1 MKTFLNSLLLLALLF
16 PSILLA
22 QSSVSGT
29 VTEANSALPVPGVNV
44 IIKGTTT
51 GTTTDFDGKYTINVK
66 NGDVLVFSYI
76 GYATQEIAYNGQSN
90 LNVALEEDTAKLDE
104 VVVIG
109 YGSVR
114 KEDATGSVD
123 VVSSK
128 DFNKGSII
136 STDQLLAGK
145 AAGVRITN
153 AGGSPDSAP
162 NIRIRGGASLNAQN
176 SPLIVIDGVPIGNDN
191 PAGVANPLS
200 LVNPNDIESFSILKD
215 ASATA
220 IYGSR
225 ASNGVIIITTK
236 KGTSGEAQYNFSTDM
251 SISEAGEGLD
261 VMNSSEYVR
270 FIQEYH
276 PDFVGNLGVP
286 TGSVVTNEPVSQVI
300 GGRTIYN
307 TDWRDA
313 VLRTSYVA
321 NTNFSTRAN
330 LFGKIPFRA
339 SLGYTN
345 AEGVVRTDDYER
357 VTASLKLTPLLLN
370 DNLKIDFNAKGIFAD
385 KNAIDANGALG
396 SSLVYDPT
404 KPLYNNASDNRFGG
418 YYTNTTVDGDR
429 LILDGAFN
437 PLALLEQRT
446 RPERVY
452 RFLGNIELDYK
463 MPFLPE
469 LRAVVNLGLD
479 ASRSKIEEIFSDNSL
494 VTYRFDNSNDDI
506 DTNFLFN
513 PGVNYRENQHITNTT
528 FDAYT
533 QYTKVLDNNI
543 LSKFDLQVGY
553 SYQNFK
559 NDGNQDRF
567 EYDTETGLRI
577 PTVNADNPTNRY
589 YNVLNLQSFFG
600 RANIDIADKYLF
612 TFTMRADGSSL
623 FTEENRWGY
632 FPAVGMAWK
641 VKEEAFLKNVDF
653 VNNFKVRLGWG
664 KTGQQDITGTVGF
677 YPSIPLF
684 LAGSNSS
691 QYLPGSSLYSAL
703 PFNPNL
709 TWEKTSTYNLGVDFD
724 FFRNSFLTGSFDIYK
739 RETTDLLANVPVP
752 PGQAFSNTFIDN
764 VGETESEGFEL
775 GLNLNPFRNENFSV
789 SVNSN
794 ISYNRTEVTNL
805 DNIEL
810 LQAGG
815 TLRGT
820 GAFLLY
826 NAVGEQPNS
835 AYVFKQ
841 VYDVD
846 GNPIPNAFVDL
857 NGDNRISNEDRYFE
871 QVAPN
876 WTYGFGLNMN
886 YKNWDLSA
894 SFRGQI
900 GGNVYNFN
908 KLNLGFTESALPA
921 NNNSITNVLNFYDG
935 AANPVFNNVIGNI
948 QFSDYFLED
957 ATFLRCD
964 NISLGHRFDNMIK
977 KGTVRFYAA
986 VTNPFLITDYS
997 GQDPENFGGI
1007 DGNFYPRPT
1016 VYTLGLNLDF

>member
-1 MKTFLNSLLLLALLF
+1 MKTFLNSLMLLALLV
-16 PSILLA
+16 PSVLLS
-22 QSSVSGT
+22 QSIVTGT
-29 VTEANSALPVPGVNV
+29 VTDQANAMPLPGVN
-44 IIKGTTT
+44 ILIKGTST
-51 GTTTDFDGKYTINVK
+51 GATTDFDGKYTISANT
-66 NGDVLVFSYI
+66 GDVIVFSYV
-76 GYATQEIAYNGQSN
+76 GYKTIEVTYTGQATVNAV
-90 LNVALEEDTAKLDE
+90 LAEDAAQLDE
-104 VVVIG
+104 VVLIG
-109 YGSVR
+109 YGSVK

-123 VVSSK
+123 VITTK
-128 DFNKGSII
+128 DFNRGAII
-136 STDQLLAGK
+136 STDQLLNGK

-153 AGGSPDSAP
+153 SGGSPDSAP

-176 SPLIVIDGVPIGNDN
+176 NPLIVIDGVPIGNDN

-220 IYGSR
+220 IFGSR

-236 KGTSGEAQYNFSTDM
+236 KGTSGEVQYNFSSDV
-251 SISEAGEGLD
+251 SVSEAGEGLD
-261 VMNSSEYVR
+261 MMTGSEYVR

-276 PDFVGNLGVP
+276 PTFVNNLGVP
-286 TGSVVTNEPVSQVI
+286 TGSVVTNEPVAQTI

-313 VLRTSYVA
+313 VLRTSFTS
-321 NTNFSTRAN
+321 NTNFSARAN
-330 LFGKIPFRA
+330 LFGKVPFRA
-339 SLGYTN
+339 SIGYTN
-345 AEGVVRTDDYER
+345 AEGIVRTDDYER
-357 VTASLKLTPLLLN
+357 VTASFKLTPLLL
-370 DNLKIDFNAKGIFAD
+370 DDHLKIDINVKGIYAD

-396 SSLVYDPT
+396 SSLGYDPT
-404 KPLYNNASDNRFGG
+404 KPLYNNAADNRFGG
-418 YYTNTTVDGDR
+418 YYTNTTIDGNR
-429 LILDGAFN
+429 LILDGAYN

-452 RFLGNIELDYK
+452 RLLGNVELDYK

-469 LRAVVNLGLD
+469 LKAVVNLGLD

-494 VTYRFDNSNDDI
+494 VTYRFDNSNTDI
-506 DTNFLFN
+506 NTNYLFN
-513 PGVNYRENQHITNTT
+513 PGLNYRENQHITNTT
-528 FDAYT
+528 LDAYT
-533 QYTKVLDNNI
+533 QYTKAFD
-543 LSKFDLQVGY
+543 SKIVSKLDLQVGY

-577 PTVNADNPTNRY
+577 PTLNADNPNNRY

-612 TFTMRADGSSL
+612 TFTMRVDGSSL
-623 FTEENRWGY
+623 FTEQNRWGY
-632 FPAVGMAWK
+632 FPAVGAAWK
-641 VKEEAFLKNVDF
+641 LNEEAFLKNVDF
-653 VNNFKVRLGWG
+653 VNNLKVRLGWG
-664 KTGQQDITGTVGF
+664 KTGQQDITGTVGY

-684 LAGSNSS
+684 LAGSNNS

-709 TWEKTSTYNLGVDFD
+709 TWEKTTTYNLGLDFD
-724 FFRNSFLTGSFDIYK
+724 FFKNSFLTGSFDIYK

-752 PGQAFSNTFIDN
+752 PGQAFSNTFVDN

-775 GLNLNPFRNENFSV
+775 GLNLNPIRNDNFSL
-789 SVNSN
+789 SINSN
-794 ISYNRTEVTNL
+794 ISYNRAEVTNL

-820 GAFLLY
+820 GAFLIY
-826 NAVGEQPNS
+826 NAVGQQPNS

-857 NGDNRISNEDRYFE
+857 NGDNQISNDDRYFE
-871 QVAPN
+871 QIAPN
-876 WTYGFGLNMN
+876 WTYGFGINMN

-900 GGNVYNFN
+900 GGHVYNFN
-908 KLNLGFTESALPA
+908 KLNLGFIESALPA

-935 AANPVFNNVIGNI
+935 AANPAFSNVMGNI

-977 KGTVRFYAA
+977 KGTIRLYAA

-1016 VYTLGLNLDF
+1016 VYTFGVNLDF

>member
-1 MKTFLNSLLLLALLF
+1 MKTFLNSLMLLVFLVPSVLL
-16 PSILLA
+16 SQDI
-22 QSSVSGT
+22 VTGT
-29 VTEANSALPVPGVNV
+29 VIDQANAMPVPGVNI
-44 IIKGTTT
+44 IIKGTST
-51 GTTTDFDGKYTINVK
+51 GATTDFDGKYTINAK
-66 NGDVLVFSYI
+66 AGDVLVFSYV
-76 GYATQEIAYNGQSN
+76 GYKTSEVTYNGQSP
-90 LNVALEEDTAKLDE
+90 LDVTLAEDAAQLDE
-104 VVVIG
+104 VVLIG

-123 VVSSK
+123 VVTSK
-128 DFNKGSII
+128 DFNRGAII
-136 STDQLLAGK
+136 STDQLLNGK
-145 AAGVRITN
+145 AAGVRITT

-162 NIRIRGGASLNAQN
+162 NIRIRGGSSLNAQN
-176 SPLIVIDGVPIGNDN
+176 NPLIVIDGVPIGNDN

-236 KGTSGEAQYNFSTDM
+236 KGTSGEVQYNFSSDI
-251 SISEAGEGLD
+251 SVSEAGEGLD
-261 VMNSSEYVR
+261 MMTSSEYVR
-270 FIQEYH
+270 FIQEFH

-286 TGSVVTNEPVSQVI
+286 TGSVVTDQPVVQTI
-300 GGRTIYN
+300 GGRTIYD

-313 VLRTSYVA
+313 VLRTSFTS
-321 NTNFSTRAN
+321 NTNFSARAN
-330 LFGKIPFRA
+330 LFGNVPFRA
-339 SLGYTN
+339 SIGYTN
-345 AEGVVRTDDYER
+345 AEGIVRTDDYER
-357 VTASLKLTPLLLN
+357 VTASLKFSPSLLN
-370 DNLKIDFNAKGIFAD
+370 DHLKIDINAKGIYAD
-385 KNAIDANGALG
+385 KNSIDANGALG
-396 SSLVYDPT
+396 SSLSYDPT
-404 KPLYNNASDNRFGG
+404 KPLYNNAPDNRFGG
-418 YYTNTTVDGDR
+418 YYTNTTVDGNR

-446 RPERVY
+446 RPEQVN
-452 RFLGNIELDYK
+452 RFLGNIEFDYK

-469 LRAVVNLGLD
+469 LKAVVNLGLD

-494 VTYRFDNSNDDI
+494 VTYRFDNSNNDI
-506 DTNFLFN
+506 NTNFLFN
-513 PGVNYRENQHITNTT
+513 PGTNFRENQHITNTT

-533 QYTKVLDNNI
+533 QYTKVLDNSVI
-543 LSKFDLQVGY
+543 SKFDVQAGY

-577 PTVNADNPTNRY
+577 PTLNADNPNNRY

-641 VKEEAFLKNVDF
+641 LKEEAFLKNVDF
-653 VNNFKVRLGWG
+653 VNNLKVRLGWG
-664 KTGQQDITGTVGF
+664 KTGQQDITGTVGY

-684 LAGSNSS
+684 VAGSNSS

-709 TWEKTSTYNLGVDFD
+709 TWEKTSTYNLGLDFD
-724 FFRNSFLTGSFDIYK
+724 FFKNSFITGSFDIYK

-752 PGQAFSNTFIDN
+752 PGQAFSNTFVDN

-775 GLNLNPFRNENFSV
+775 GLNLNPIQNDNFSF
-789 SVNSN
+789 SINSN
-794 ISYNRTEVTNL
+794 ISYNRAEVTNL

-857 NGDNRISNEDRYFE
+857 NGDNRITNEDRYFE
-871 QVAPN
+871 QIAPN
-876 WTYGFGLNMN
+876 WTYGFGINMN

-935 AANPVFNNVIGNI
+935 AANPAFSNVIGNI

-957 ATFLRCD
+957 ASFLRCD

-977 KGTVRFYAA
+977 KGTVRLYAA

-1016 VYTLGLNLDF
+1016 VYTFGVNLDF